1 MTTTRKKPQHTEI
14 AQKILGLIDLT
25 SLNIN
30 DTKEDIKNLCENA
43 VTEFG
48 CVPAICIYSHF
59 ITDAVKLLKKSRIKI
74 ATVTNFPHGMH
85 DIDLALFETKLAI
98 ERGSDEVDIVL
109 PYHQIINGKTNLAG
123 KMIKK
128 AKKICGKKTLKVI
141 IEAGELKTSKLIE
154 EASIISIEN
163 GADFI
168 KTSTGKVAVN
178 ATLEATEIM
187 LQVIKQHGGECG
199 FKAAGGVKTV
209 IEAAKYLELTQK
221 ILGESYINSHTF
233 RFGASS
239 LLNDILNI
247 LNGSNSKTTT
257 DRY

>member
-1 MTTTRKKPQHTEI
+1 MASRKKSATTEI
-14 AQKILGLIDLT
+14 AQQILGLIDLT
-25 SLNIN
+25 SLNNN
-30 DTKEDIKNLCENA
+30 DNKQSIKNLCESA
-43 VTEFG
+43 VTAFG
-48 CVPAICIYSHF
+48 NVPAVCIYSHF
-59 ITDAVKLLKKSRIKI
+59 IPEALNLLEKTDIRI
-74 ATVTNFPHGMH
+74 ATVTNFPAGLP

-109 PYHQIINGKTNLAG
+109 PYHQIINGKTNIAA

-141 IEAGELKTSKLIE
+141 IESGELKTSKLIE

-168 KTSTGKVAVN
+168 KTSTGKVSIN

-199 FKAAGGVKTV
+199 FKAAGGIKTV
-209 IEAAKYLELTQK
+209 AEAAKYLELTKK
-221 ILGESYINSHTF
+221 ILGASYINSHTF

-239 LLNDILNI
+239 LLNDVLNI
-247 LNGSNSKTTT
+247 LNGVTDKNITTG
-257 DRY
+257 Y

>member
-1 MTTTRKKPQHTEI
+1 MATIRKKQQNVEM

-25 SLNIN
+25 SLNTN
-30 DTKEDIKNLCENA
+30 DTKEDIKNLCKNA
-43 VTEFG
+43 VTANG

-59 ITDAVKLLKKSRIKI
+59 VPDAIKLLKKTGIKV
-74 ATVTNFPHGMH
+74 ATVTNFPSGMP
-85 DIDLALFETKLAI
+85 DINLALFETKLAI

-109 PYHQIINGKTNLAG
+109 PYHQVINGKINLAG

-141 IEAGELKTSKLIE
+141 IESGELKTSKLIE
-154 EASIISIEN
+154 TASIISIEN

-168 KTSTGKVAVN
+168 KTSTGKVAIN
-178 ATLEATEIM
+178 ATLDATEIM
-187 LQVIKQHGGECG
+187 LQVIKQYGGECG
-199 FKAAGGVKTV
+199 FKAAGGIKTV
-209 IEAAKYLELTQK
+209 AEATKYLELTQK

-239 LLNDILNI
+239 LLNDVLNV
-247 LNGSNSKTTT
+247 LNGTTT
-257 DRY
+257 QTTTGY

>member
-1 MTTTRKKPQHTEI
+1 MATIRKKSQNTEI

-25 SLNIN
+25 SLNAN
-30 DTKEDIKNLCENA
+30 DTKENIKNLCESA
-43 VTEFG
+43 VTANG

-59 ITDAVKLLKKSRIKI
+59 VPIAVKLLKKSDIKI
-74 ATVTNFPHGMH
+74 ATVTNFPHGMP
-85 DIDLALFETKLAI
+85 DIELALFETKLAI

-141 IEAGELKTSKLIE
+141 IESGELKTSKLIE

-168 KTSTGKVAVN
+168 KTSTGKVAIN
-178 ATLEATEIM
+178 ATLETTEIM

-209 IEAAKYLELTQK
+209 AQAAKYLELTQK

-239 LLNDILNI
+239 LLNDVLNI
-247 LNGSNSKTTT
+247 LNGTTHKTSASG
-257 DRY
+257 Y